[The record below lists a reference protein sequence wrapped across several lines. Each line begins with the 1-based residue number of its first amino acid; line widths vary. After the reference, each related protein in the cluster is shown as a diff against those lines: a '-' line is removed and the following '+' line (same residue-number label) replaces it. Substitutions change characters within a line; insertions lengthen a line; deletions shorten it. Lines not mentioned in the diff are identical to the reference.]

1 MELDKFL
8 KVDHLR
14 EKIIEPEINFLVE
27 LKKYL
32 DLPIYIYGSILRK
45 DYFPN
50 NSDIDIS
57 IFTPNPEST
66 IVQLINFLE
75 IGRSKI
81 KIFKLKSVNQKTHK
95 NRTIWGFKT
104 NYRLDIADDSWN
116 FFDYSKKYKRFEI
129 SIFNKKYKNF
139 INDINKEHFKL
150 PFLQA
155 LCIYF
160 IKMLYYYFFLNDKIY
175 STIKRKVLNIG
186 KSEIQLIEKFGSL

>member
-8 KVDHLR
+8 KIDHLH
-14 EKIIEPEINFLVE
+14 EKMIEPEIDFLIE
-27 LKKYL
+27 MKKYL
-32 DLPIYIYGSILRK
+32 DVPIYIYGSILRK

-57 IFTPNPEST
+57 IFTSNPESAV
-66 IVQLINFLE
+66 VQLINFLE
-75 IGRSKI
+75 IGKSKI
-81 KIFKLKSVNQKTHK
+81 KIFKMKNTNQKTHK
-95 NRTIWGFKT
+95 TKTIWGFKT
-104 NYRLDIADDSWN
+104 NYRLDISDESWK

-139 INDINKEHFKL
+139 INNINKEHFKL
-150 PFLQA
+150 SFLHA

-175 STIKRKVLNIG
+175 STIKRSVLNIG
-186 KSEIQLIEKFGSL
+186 KSEIQTIEKVGSL